1 MGRAYAADCDRS
13 DGNEGGRVSSW
24 RPIARPAG
32 AKVEGDHAGRL
43 PRAGKRHPPAE
54 WNGGQDKRSVEAA
67 IPTGEG
73 LHLLRPLRARVL
85 PAAPRAH
92 KPKVETC
99 NLCELYADGSDRRS
113 VVAWRKGRK
122 ADHRCFCG
130 AREYGFAVDCQ
141 KHHLANRRNRRTL
154 YRRGR
159 GHRPRMRYGGEP
171 AAVAEQ
177 RATKPEWMGG
187 RRTDGPSC

>member
-73 LHLLRPLRARVL
+73 PHLLRPLRARVL

-113 VVAWRKGRK
+113 VVAWRKAVKLITDAFAIDCESIFTRTAK
-122 ADHRCFCG
+122 AS
-130 AREYGFAVDCQ
+130 
-141 KHHLANRRNRRTL
+141 TL
-154 YRRGR
+154 SFTALLPAPTQ
-159 GHRPRMRYGGEP
+159 PRSVP
-171 AAVAEQ
+171 
-177 RATKPEWMGG
+177 PH
-187 RRTDGPSC
+187 DSS